1 MTVPLRVLIVEDSE
15 ADAILLSRELRDSG
29 YEISFERVASSTSM
43 SAALQKQHWD
53 LVISDYTIPG
63 FSGVDALKLLRAK
76 SSEIPFIFVSG
87 TIGEERAVAALKLG
101 AQDYVMKDNL
111 GRLVPTIRRELQEAG
126 QRRERARLEQENRRL
141 HSRRSAASQAAWPT
155 ISTTLS
161 ASSWAGRRW
170 DATKCPRA
178 ANPEKVPNDSRPS
191 AAFGRIDVPIACLRP
206 PPSHPAAKCGPE
218 LSRVRNNQSAR

>member
-126 QRRERARLEQENRRL
+126 QRRERARLEQGNRRL
-141 HSRRSAASQAAWPT
+141 QKFEAIGRLAGGMAHDFNNALGVILGWAQMGCDEVPEGSQSRK
-155 ISTTLS
+155 
-161 ASSWAGRRW
+161 SSER
-170 DATKCPRA
+170 
-178 ANPEKVPNDSRPS
+178 
-191 AAFGRIDVPIACLRP
+191 
-206 PPSHPAAKCGPE
+206 
-218 LSRVRNNQSAR
+218 